1 MWEQIV
7 RRLLLS
13 ILVLW
18 IVSTAAFAMMHFLP
32 GDPVAVMLQ
41 TSGGSA
47 ERIAQLREQLGLNE
61 PVSVQYVKFLGG
73 LVRGDLGR
81 SIFTGRPVMVMILE
95 QFPATLELAL
105 ASMVVGTTIGI
116 ALGLVSALR
125 EGSWIDTASMT
136 FAVAGVS
143 MPSFWIGLLLI
154 FLFSLTLGWLPATG
168 QGGLKRLIMPAL
180 VLGFGVAA
188 TIARLTRS
196 SMVEVMRKEYITT
209 ARAKGLKE
217 RLVIYRH
224 ALKNALIPIITMVG
238 LEIGWLLGGA
248 VVTETVFSRQGIGR
262 LAIQAVLQKDFPL
275 VQGTI
280 LFAAMFYMVAN
291 LIVDILYM
299 IVDPRIQTR

>member
-1 MWEQIV
+1 MWQQIA

-13 ILVLW
+13 VVVLW
-18 IVSTAAFAMMHFLP
+18 IVSTAAFAMMRFLP

-41 TSGGSA
+41 RSGGSA
-47 ERIAQLREQLGLNE
+47 ARIAELRHQLGLDE
-61 PVSVQYVKFLGG
+61 PLGVQYLKFLGG

-81 SIFTGRPVMVMILE
+81 SLFTGRPVLEMILE
-95 QFPATLELAL
+95 QWPATLELA
-105 ASMVVGTTIGI
+105 AAAMVVGIGLGI
-116 ALGLVSALR
+116 MLGLISALH
-125 EGSWIDTASMT
+125 EGSWLDNGLMV

-143 MPSFWIGLLLI
+143 MPSFWLGLLMI

-188 TIARLTRS
+188 TVARLARS

-217 RLVIYRH
+217 SMVIMRH
-224 ALKNALIPIITMVG
+224 ALKNALIPILTMIG
-238 LEIGWLLGGA
+238 LEFGWLLGGA
-248 VVTETVFSRQGIGR
+248 VVTETVFSRQGLGR
-262 LAIQAVLQKDFPL
+262 LAIQAVLWKDFPL

-280 LFAAMFYMVAN
+280 LFAAVFYMAAN

-299 IVDPRIQTR
+299 FVDPRIHA

>member
-280 LFAAMFYMVAN
+280 LFAAVFYMVAN
-291 LIVDILYM
+291 LVVDILYM

>member
-1 MWEQIV
+1 MWRQIV

-13 ILVLW
+13 IVVLW
-18 IVSTAAFAMMHFLP
+18 IVSTLAFAMMRFLP

-73 LVRGDLGR
+73 IIQGDLGK
-81 SIFTGRPVMVMILE
+81 SLFTGRPVTQMILE
-95 QFPATLELAL
+95 QFPATLELAA
-105 ASMVVGTTIGI
+105 ASLLVGVVVGVG
-116 ALGLVSALR
+116 LGLVSALK
-125 EGSWIDTASMT
+125 EGSWIDNAAMV

-143 MPSFWIGLLLI
+143 MPSFWAGLLLI

-168 QGGLKRLIMPAL
+168 QGGIQRLIMPSL
-180 VLGFGVAA
+180 VLGFSVAA

-209 ARAKGLKE
+209 ARAKGLRE
-217 RLVIYRH
+217 RLVISRH
-224 ALKNALIPIITMVG
+224 ALKNALIPILTMVG
-238 LEIGWLLGGA
+238 LEVGWLLGGA

-262 LAIQAVLQKDFPL
+262 MAIQAVLQKDFPL
-275 VQGTI
+275 VQGAV
-280 LFAAMFYMVAN
+280 LFAAVFYMAAN
-291 LIVDILYM
+291 LVVDILYM
-299 IVDPRIQTR
+299 FVDPRIKAG

>member
-7 RRLLLS
+7 RRLVGS
-13 ILVLW
+13 IVVLW

-61 PVSVQYVKFLGG
+61 PVTVQYVKFLGG
-73 LVRGDLGR
+73 LLHGDLGR

-105 ASMVVGTTIGI
+105 AAMVVGTTVGI
-116 ALGLVSALR
+116 VLGLVSALR
-125 EGSWIDTASMT
+125 EGSWIDTTSMA

>member
-1 MWEQIV
+1 MWQQIA

-13 ILVLW
+13 VVVLW
-18 IVSTAAFAMMHFLP
+18 IVSTAAFAMMRFLP

-41 TSGGSA
+41 RSGGSA
-47 ERIAQLREQLGLNE
+47 ARIAELRHQLGLDE
-61 PVSVQYVKFLGG
+61 PLGVQYLKFLGG

-81 SIFTGRPVMVMILE
+81 SLFTGRPVLEMILE
-95 QFPATLELAL
+95 QWPATLELAT
-105 ASMVVGTTIGI
+105 AAMVVGIGLGI
-116 ALGLVSALR
+116 MLGLISALH
-125 EGSWIDTASMT
+125 EGSWLDNGLMV

-143 MPSFWIGLLLI
+143 MPSFWLGLLMI

-188 TIARLTRS
+188 TVARLARS

-217 RLVIYRH
+217 SMVIMRH
-224 ALKNALIPIITMVG
+224 ALKNALIPILTMIG
-238 LEIGWLLGGA
+238 LEFGWLLGGA
-248 VVTETVFSRQGIGR
+248 VVTETVFSRQGLGR
-262 LAIQAVLQKDFPL
+262 LAIQAVLWKDFPL

-280 LFAAMFYMVAN
+280 LFAAVFYMAAN

-299 IVDPRIQTR
+299 FVDPRIHA

>member
-1 MWEQIV
+1 MWQQIA

-13 ILVLW
+13 IVVLW
-18 IVSTAAFAMMHFLP
+18 IVSTAAFAMMRFLP

-41 TSGGSA
+41 KSGGSA
-47 ERIAQLREQLGLNE
+47 ERITELRHQLGLDQ
-61 PVSVQYVKFLGG
+61 PVSVQYVKFLAG
-73 LVRGDLGR
+73 LVRGDLGK
-81 SIFTGRPVMVMILE
+81 SLFTGRPVMDMILE
-95 QFPATLELAL
+95 QLPATLELAV
-105 ASMVVGTTIGI
+105 ASMIVGIVLGI
-116 ALGLVSALR
+116 VLGVVSALR
-125 EGSWIDTASMT
+125 EGTWLDNLLMV

-143 MPSFWIGLLLI
+143 MPSFWIGLLMI

-168 QGGLKRLIMPAL
+168 QGGLNRLIMPAL

-188 TIARLTRS
+188 TVARLSRS
-196 SMVEVMRKEYITT
+196 SMVEVVRKEYITT

-217 RLVIYRH
+217 RLVITRH

-238 LEIGWLLGGA
+238 LEFGWLLGGA

-262 LAIQAVLQKDFPL
+262 LAIQAVLWKDFPL

-280 LFAAMFYMVAN
+280 LVAAVFYMAAN

-299 IVDPRIQTR
+299 FVDPRIHTQ